1 MTSKHGQII
10 IQSGANVWPHE
21 MKTAE
26 VLATAGYTVEFI
38 RRNEQLR
45 ATSAD
50 VIMDGIVWEMKAPK
64 ASNMKAVEKNLRK
77 AMNQS
82 NCVIFDSRR
91 MKEVPDHAIERELR
105 ICASGRIKKLKRL
118 LFINRKAQVID
129 IK

>member
-1 MTSKHGQII
+1 M
-10 IQSGANVWPHE
+10 A
-21 MKTAE
+21 A
-26 VLATAGYTVEFI
+26 AGYTVEFI